1 MLTLSKSRAISW
13 FFMIAVFLAA
23 LIFGTLDSRTAETPA
38 ERAASLASTIAC
50 PQCSGQPV
58 SESSAPIAQV
68 IRAEIKEQVDQGLSD
83 SEIKAIYIQRYG
95 AWVNLNPSNKGFDS
109 IVWIAPFLI
118 IGIALGG
125 ITLAYS
131 RRKSDLERV
140 GLTSDEEQKVL
151 AMREEFKENEYPAQ
165 GNKEQ
170 PIGE

>member
-1 MLTLSKSRAISW
+1 MLTISKSRAISW
-13 FFMIAVFLAA
+13 SLMVAVFFVA
-23 LIFGTLDSRTAETPA
+23 LIFGIFDSNKVETPA

-83 SEIKAIYIQRYG
+83 SEIKSIYVERYG
-95 AWVNLNPSNKGFDS
+95 DWVNLNPSGKGFDS

-118 IGIALGG
+118 IGLALGG

-131 RRKSDLERV
+131 RRKSAPQGIEL
-140 GLTSDEEQKVL
+140 SKDEEERVL
-151 AMREEFKENEYPAQ
+151 AMREEFETTSTIKEDNP
-165 GNKEQ
+165 G
-170 PIGE
+170 